1 MEYKLNLSSTENKD
15 LISYCNLNDLRISE
29 VIKKS
34 YLEGFNIERYGLLNT
49 GGTREKQVE
58 KEVIV
63 EKRVEIPV
71 EVIKEVVKI
80 EYVEVEKLNELLK
93 LDKKKS
99 NFVAVL
105 VKPNEDILEKIKH
118 LPFDYYQIYDCTP
131 EEIKMIKKK
140 YNRKIITALTIKDKS
155 DVQKYLLFSEVTD
168 IYLFDS
174 KGYEKSM
181 TFDHNL
187 IQKIKVSKPLMIAG
201 NIQINDNL
209 ENYKK
214 IADIIDISGGLETS
228 GVKDKSKIDIFLNKV
243 KNET

>member
-1 MEYKLNLSSTENKD
+1 MIKGSKICGISDLDTLNFIINH
-15 LISYCNLNDLRISE
+15 SYPPQFIGFICNY
-29 VIKKS
+29 KKS
-34 YLEGFNIERYGLLNT
+34 
-49 GGTREKQVE
+49 TR
-58 KEVIV
+58 
-63 EKRVEIPV
+63 
-71 EVIKEVVKI
+71 
-80 EYVEVEKLNELLK
+80 YVEVKKLNKLLK

-105 VKPNEDILEKIKH
+105 VKPDEDILEKIKH

-140 YNRKIITALTIKDKS
+140 YNKKIITALTIKIES
-155 DVQKYLLFSEVTD
+155 DVQKYLMFSEVTD

-181 TFDHNL
+181 SFDHHL
-187 IQKIKVSKPLMIAG
+187 IQKIKVNKPLMIAG

-228 GVKDKSKIDIFLNKV
+228 GVKDKSKIDIFLNKIKQV
-243 KNET
+243 QNET